1 MRILLIEDEPEL
13 SSFLC
18 NHLKVAG
25 YIIDAVKTIEE
36 AQAAS
41 SCHRY
46 DFSIVDR
53 YLPDG
58 DGIKLIPVLKNEQPT
73 IQILVVTACA
83 AVAERIY
90 GLDSGAD
97 DYISKPFDIDE
108 LTARLRACLRRSSK
122 SLEPNLVLGA
132 ICYDLHTRQVLIRD
146 NPFIL
151 QRRELLLLECLMRRA
166 GRVVLRDHVFNSV
179 YGIDDLVQFNAL
191 NILVSRLRKKLTD
204 VSAGVEIHSVRG
216 IGYMICKAP
225 TQ

>member
-1 MRILLIEDEPEL
+1 MRILLIEDEPDL

-18 NHLKVAG
+18 TRLQEAG
-25 YIIDAVKTIEE
+25 YIIDAVQTIEE

-58 DGIKLIPVLKNEQPT
+58 DGLELIPFLKGEQPT
-73 IQILVVTACA
+73 IHILVVTACV

-90 GLDSGAD
+90 GLDAGAD
-97 DYISKPFDIDE
+97 DYISKPFEIDE
-108 LTARLRACLRRSSK
+108 LTARLRACLRRSTK
-122 SLEPNLVLGA
+122 ILEPNLVLGA
-132 ICYDLHTRQVLIRD
+132 ISYDLHSRHVLIRD

-151 QRRELLLLECLMRRA
+151 QRRELLLLECLMRRS

-179 YGIDDLVQFNAL
+179 YGIDDIVQFNAL
-191 NILVSRLRKKLTD
+191 NILVSRLRKKLAYVD
-204 VSAGVEIHSVRG
+204 AGVEIHSVRG
-216 IGYMICKAP
+216 IGYMICKAT